1 MYKSICVFLVLICFG
16 FPVVL
21 GQKADSTATATV
33 NVSEQDGSTHLTDGR
48 GMSLYLYLNDE
59 QGDSTCYDACQA
71 NWIPLV
77 VEGKPV
83 AGPGV
88 DPALLGTS
96 TREDGS
102 SQVTYNGWPLYT
114 FVRDENPGDMNGQ
127 GVGDLV
133 YVVSPS
139 GEPVQEAVAVAAEG
153 GDGENG
159 DLTAELV
166 AEGEPIFT
174 NICATCHGDEGEGRV
189 GPPLDRNAAL
199 GRSSNVINTILYGR
213 THGGMPA
220 FGDRFSDRE
229 VAAVGTY
236 VRNSWSNDFGPISEE
251 EVNELR

>member
-77 VEGKPV
+77 VEGEPV

-114 FVRDENPGDMNGQ
+114 YVRDEEPGDMNGQ
-127 GVGDLV
+127 GVGDLL

-153 GDGENG
+153 GEDG

-166 AEGEPIFT
+166 AEGEAIFAST
-174 NICATCHGDEGEGRV
+174 CATCHGNEGEGRV
-189 GPPLDRNAAL
+189 GPPLDGRQAL
-199 GRSSNVINTILYGR
+199 SRSSTVVTTVLF
-213 THGGMPA
+213 GGKSIMPA
-220 FGDRFSDRE
+220 FGDQLSDRE
-229 VAAVGTY
+229 VAAVATF
-236 VRNSWSNDFGPISEE
+236 VRNSWSNEFGPVTEE
-251 EVNELR
+251 EVSELR